1 MATSPQHLGSGRVVF
16 GPFEFV
22 AESLDLRKHGTRIR
36 LRGQPVQILAKLLSR
51 PGTTVTREELQV
63 LLWKDTTFVDFEQGL
78 NAAVNKLRQAL
89 GDSADQPRYIETVPG
104 TGYRFIAPVHFAVG
118 KPVAEMPLP
127 REEEHPGESPAKPNG
142 KRILLGVAAAIVA
155 LAALGAG
162 IPAWL
167 NWRNRPPEVTASAV
181 RFQIP
186 VPPELRLAGTETE
199 ADPPGFWSPD
209 SRQIAFYAGEK
220 LKVVGLDGGAPREIC
235 RVPGTV
241 LGGAWNRDGQIVFGT
256 ETRGIMRVPAA
267 GGEAV
272 QVTTRD
278 PARAERVH
286 AWPSFLPDGKH
297 FIYLR
302 IASDPA
308 LSGLFVRATDAKPG
322 DADVKKL
329 LTTTLRAQFIE
340 DKGDATGQGTLLF
353 QRDEMLFAQKLNIK
367 SLSLVGEASMIVP
380 KIGRTR
386 AYGFFDASVSGRL
399 VHRDSPSETGR
410 FYWFDR
416 QGVKQT
422 PVGEQHYLD
431 ASPVISPDGSHFAI
445 SRFDDRATEV
455 WTHDLGRDVSQK
467 ITKDP
472 SLDVAPIWSADGK
485 TIYFSSGRAGTY
497 DLYRVPAGG
506 GAETLVLATQQ
517 NKFATSASPD
527 GKFIAFDSRAA
538 GGNTDIWVLPLEDD
552 PKPQPLI
559 RTPAAESSAKFSPDG
574 KMLAWVSHES
584 GVPEVYCARFPLAG
598 GSELTGG
605 PESKV
610 VISRGGGTAPRWGR
624 GGRELYYR
632 SADGTLMAVDILN
645 AGSLNAGSLK
655 PGRPQPLFRLSGV
668 RWDAAHDGSRFLV
681 DEPLEKTVPPFVAV
695 LDWAAEWHR

>member
-78 NAAVNKLRQAL
+78 NAAVTKLRQAL

-186 VPPELRLAGTETE
+186 VPPELRLAGSETFSLSPDGNNIVYPARTATGPLSLWVQPLNKLVPRRLPGTETE

-380 KIGRTR
+380 K
-386 AYGFFDASVSGRL
+386 
-399 VHRDSPSETGR
+399 
-410 FYWFDR
+410 
-416 QGVKQT
+416 
-422 PVGEQHYLD
+422 
-431 ASPVISPDGSHFAI
+431 
-445 SRFDDRATEV
+445 
-455 WTHDLGRDVSQK
+455 
-467 ITKDP
+467 
-472 SLDVAPIWSADGK
+472 
-485 TIYFSSGRAGTY
+485 
-497 DLYRVPAGG
+497 
-506 GAETLVLATQQ
+506 
-517 NKFATSASPD
+517 
-527 GKFIAFDSRAA
+527 
-538 GGNTDIWVLPLEDD
+538 
-552 PKPQPLI
+552 
-559 RTPAAESSAKFSPDG
+559 
-574 KMLAWVSHES
+574 
-584 GVPEVYCARFPLAG
+584 
-598 GSELTGG
+598 
-605 PESKV
+605 
-610 VISRGGGTAPRWGR
+610 
-624 GGRELYYR
+624 
-632 SADGTLMAVDILN
+632 
-645 AGSLNAGSLK
+645 
-655 PGRPQPLFRLSGV
+655 
-668 RWDAAHDGSRFLV
+668 
-681 DEPLEKTVPPFVAV
+681 
-695 LDWAAEWHR
+695 